1 VFIVKP
7 VVDFPE
13 TDQALKSSPVTL
25 TPYELLGYA
34 VPKVIEALYGVPAN
48 EAIEADNDLIVGTY
62 DAVDAYEAV
71 PKSEPVIPFVT
82 RREFRA
88 ASEPE
93 VMTFFQFGIISFNY
107 GWLHRK
113 CCAHFPYGPII

>member
-7 VVDFPE
+7 VVDFDE

-62 DAVDAYEAV
+62 EAVKAYELDNA
-71 PKSEPVIPFVT
+71 
-82 RREFRA
+82 
-88 ASEPE
+88 
-93 VMTFFQFGIISFNY
+93 
-107 GWLHRK
+107 
-113 CCAHFPYGPII
+113 